1 MSAPFAWN
9 ASYSVKVEAMDAQHR
24 RLFEIISEL
33 FTAMRSGHGKDIAGH
48 VLQRLIDYT
57 VQHFAAEEKLMEKNG
72 YPGLAPH
79 KGEHKILTEKVL
91 AFKKDFEAGIVSI
104 TPDLMKFRQN
114 WLTNHIQTVD
124 HKYGDFLNAKGVR

>member
-1 MSAPFAWN
+1 
-9 ASYSVKVEAMDAQHR
+9 
-24 RLFEIISEL
+24 
-33 FTAMRSGHGKDIAGH
+33 
-48 VLQRLIDYT
+48 
-57 VQHFAAEEKLMEKNG
+57 
-72 YPGLAPH
+72 
-79 KGEHKILTEKVL
+79 LTEKVL